1 MQASL
6 AEAFMW
12 AKFHVKIQKYSFA
25 AKVGCYR
32 KKSLKTRYLARNK
45 PEIRNFFTVGTA
57 HYGLQDA
64 RNPG

>member
-1 MQASL
+1 MLERLCPKLLKFFMQASL

-12 AKFHVKIQKYSFA
+12 AKFQVKIQKYGFA

-45 PEIRNFFTVGTA
+45 PEIRTF
-57 HYGLQDA
+57 L
-64 RNPG
+64 P